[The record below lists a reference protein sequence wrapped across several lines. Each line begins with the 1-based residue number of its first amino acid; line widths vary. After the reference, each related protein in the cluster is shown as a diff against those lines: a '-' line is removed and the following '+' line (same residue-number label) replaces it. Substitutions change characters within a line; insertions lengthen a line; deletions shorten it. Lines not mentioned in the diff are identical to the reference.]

1 MLNLRIIARALS
13 GLILL
18 EAALMALCYGLSFYY
33 EENAH
38 RMWLIPIGICLVSS
52 LVLSLLSRN
61 ADSEIGRRD
70 GYLIVSSTWI
80 VYCLFGM
87 LPFLTGGVTDRV
99 AVAFFEA
106 MSGFTTTGAT
116 ALENID
122 ALPHSI
128 LFWRSLMHWIGGMGI
143 IFFTLALLPALGV
156 GEQQLFSAESTGLK
170 LGKLHPRVS
179 TTTHWL
185 WSTYLIVTIA
195 CALTYYLC
203 GMGLFDAVNYALATI
218 ATGGFATHGAS
229 IAYFNSPLIEYAAV
243 VFMMFSSINFTLL
256 YLTFFKRR
264 WRNIFRDEEL
274 HLYLLL
280 VVLAVTIITLSKWLE
295 AGDFSEHAFR
305 QSLFNV
311 IAMMSTTGF
320 TTEDF
325 LMWPHLTWIILLI
338 MGVIGSCAG
347 STAGGI
353 KVVRVLTAIKIIR
366 NEFRRILHPRAV
378 LQLRINQDKLGTD
391 VVQSIFAYT
400 CFFILLITIGV
411 STLIVMG
418 LPLFD
423 ALGLSISAFSNVGP
437 SIGYAIGPLDS
448 WNELHDGGLYVT
460 SFLMIAGRLEIFAF
474 LMPFA
479 PSFWREY

>member
-61 ADSEIGRRD
+61 ADPEIGRRD

-106 MSGFTTTGAT
+106 MSGFTTTGAS
-116 ALENID
+116 ALEHID
-122 ALPHSI
+122 TLPHSI
-128 LFWRSLMHWIGGMGI
+128 LFWRSLTHWVGGMGI

-185 WSTYLIVTIA
+185 WSTYLIVTVA

-203 GMGLFDAVNYALATI
+203 GMGVFDAVNYSFATL
-218 ATGGFATHGAS
+218 ATGGFATHGAC
-229 IAYFNSPLIEYAAV
+229 IAYFNSPLIEYASV
-243 VFMMFSSINFTLL
+243 VFMMLSSINFTLL
-256 YLTFFKRR
+256 YLLIFKRR
-264 WRNIFRDEEL
+264 WRQTLRDEEL
-274 HLYLLL
+274 RLYLFLL
-280 VVLAVTIITLSKWLE
+280 FLSVGIITLSKWLE
-295 AGDFSEHAFR
+295 AGDLSEHGFR
-305 QSLFNV
+305 ESLFNV
-311 IAMMSTTGF
+311 VSLMSTTGF
-320 TTEDF
+320 TTENF
-325 LMWPHLTWIILLI
+325 LAWPHLTWIILLF
-338 MGVIGSCAG
+338 MCVVGSCSG
-347 STAGGI
+347 STSGGV
-353 KVVRVLTAIKIIR
+353 KVVRVLTAVKIIH

-378 LQLRINQDKLGTD
+378 LQLRINQDKLGKE

-400 CFFILLITIGV
+400 CFFILLIAVGV

-423 ALGLSISAFSNVGP
+423 ALGLSISAYSNVGP
-437 SIGYAIGPLDS
+437 GLGYEIGPLDS
-448 WNELHDGGLYVT
+448 WGALPDGGLYV
-460 SFLMIAGRLEIFAF
+460 SSILMIAGRLEIFAF
-474 LMPFA
+474 IIPFV

>member
-33 EENAH
+33 EESAH
-38 RMWLIPIGICLVSS
+38 RMWLIPIGACLVSS

-70 GYLIVSSTWI
+70 GYLIVSSTWV

-87 LPFLTGGVTDRV
+87 IPFLTGGVTDRV
-99 AVAFFEA
+99 AVAFFES

-116 ALENID
+116 ALDHID
-122 ALPHSI
+122 GLPHSI

-185 WSTYLIVTIA
+185 WSTYLIVTVA
-195 CALTYYLC
+195 CALT
-203 GMGLFDAVNYALATI
+203 AVNYAFATI
-218 ATGGFATHGAS
+218 ATGGFGTHGAS

-243 VFMMFSSINFTLL
+243 VFMMLSSVNFTLL
-256 YLTFFKRR
+256 YLSIFKRR
-264 WRNIFRDEEL
+264 WRNTFRDEEFR
-274 HLYLLL
+274 LYLFL
-280 VVLAVTIITLSKWLE
+280 VALAVTIITLSKWLE
-295 AGDFSEHAFR
+295 AGDLSEHGFR
-305 QSLFNV
+305 ESLFNV
-311 IAMMSTTGF
+311 VSMMSTTGF

-325 LMWPHLTWIILLI
+325 LSWPHLTWIILLV
-338 MGVIGSCAG
+338 MGVIGSSSG

-353 KVVRVLTAIKIIR
+353 KVVRVLTAVKIIR

-378 LQLRINQDKLGTD
+378 LSLRINQDKLGTE

-400 CFFILLITIGV
+400 CFFILLITVGA

-437 SIGYAIGPLDS
+437 SIGY
-448 WNELHDGGLYVT
+448 VT

-474 LMPFA
+474 LIPFV